1 MSNRNDTSTSII
13 KQVLFKIKTAT
24 KPVIET
30 LHRNEDLQ
38 VTMLGLNSGVS
49 LSDHRTK
56 VPAKLTVLSGS
67 VIYNDVDGMT
77 SLLRGDELAIPMN
90 VKHSVQA
97 TRRSICLLTRGAG

>member
-1 MSNRNDTSTSII
+1 MSNRNNTSTSII
-13 KQVLFKIKTAT
+13 EQVLFKIKTAT

>member
-1 MSNRNDTSTSII
+1 MSNRNNTSTSII

-97 TRRSICLLTRGAG
+97 TQRSICLLTRGAG

>member
-1 MSNRNDTSTSII
+1 M
-13 KQVLFKIKTAT
+13 KTAT

-30 LHRNEDLQ
+30 LHRNKDLQ